1 MGEGIVTVGDI
12 AIGQGRPLAL
22 IAGPCVIESRDAV
35 LALAESLREL
45 AASRSIPFI
54 FKASFDKAN
63 RTSIDSYR
71 GPGPDE
77 GLRILS
83 EVREA
88 VGVPVLS
95 DIHEPGQA
103 AAAAEALDVL
113 QIPAFL
119 CRQTDLIAA
128 AAGTGRPLNI
138 KKGQFM
144 APADM
149 RNVLDKARHA
159 GNDQVMLTER
169 GASFGYNTLVVDM
182 RSIPIM
188 QSLGAPVVFDATH
201 STQQPGGLGAQS
213 GGEREMALPLAR
225 AAVAVGCDALFFE
238 VHEDPEKAL
247 SDAATMIP
255 LAWMPE
261 ILDTLLRIRA
271 ALADG

>member
-1 MGEGIVTVGDI
+1 MDKGIVVVGDI
-12 AIGQGRPLAL
+12 EIGRRRPLAL
-22 IAGPCVIESRDAV
+22 IAGPCIIESRDAV
-35 LALAESLREL
+35 MALAESLRDL
-45 AASRSIPFI
+45 AAARAIPFI

-71 GPGPDE
+71 GPGVDE

-83 EVREA
+83 DVREEI
-88 VGVPVLS
+88 GVPVLS
-95 DIHEPGQA
+95 DIHEPDTA
-103 AAAAEALDVL
+103 AAAAAVLDVL

-119 CRQTDLIAA
+119 CRQTDLVVA
-128 AAGTGRPLNI
+128 AAGTGKPLNI

-149 RNVLDKARHA
+149 KNVLDKARSA
-159 GNDQVMLTER
+159 GNGQVMLTER

-188 QSLGAPVVFDATH
+188 QSLGAPVIFDATH
-201 STQQPGGLGAQS
+201 STQQPGGLGTQS
-213 GGEREMALPLAR
+213 GGDPEMALPLAR

-238 VHEDPEKAL
+238 VHEDPGKAL
-247 SDAATMIP
+247 SDAASMIP
-255 LAWMPE
+255 LASMPE
-261 ILDTLLRIRA
+261 ILDVLLRIRG

>member
-1 MGEGIVTVGDI
+1 MVEGIVTVGDI

-35 LALAESLREL
+35 LALAEDLREL

-63 RTSIDSYR
+63 RSSIDSYR

-95 DIHEPGQA
+95 DIHQPGQA
-103 AAAAEALDVL
+103 AAAAEVLDVL

-119 CRQTDLIAA
+119 CRQTDLIVA

-149 RNVLDKARHA
+149 KNVLDKARHA

-188 QSLGAPVVFDATH
+188 QSLGVPVVFDATH
-201 STQQPGGLGAQS
+201 STQQPGGPGTQS

-238 VHEDPEKAL
+238 VHEDPDKAL

-261 ILDTLLRIRA
+261 ILDALLRIRG
-271 ALADG
+271 ALADS